1 MGQGWQAER
10 REVPPP
16 ISGHWQRR
24 YREWHKGPP
33 VVALPNRLR
42 LLFISPVD
50 VLKDRGAVP
59 ITGEL
64 LISSTSAA
72 RL

>member
-24 YREWHKGPP
+24 NCGSHKGPP
-33 VVALPNRLR
+33 VVALPNKLS
-42 LLFISPVD
+42 LHFTSPVD